1 MGFRPWVIYK
11 KHTSIRKYKYIKVKR
26 TDGLIIQKGHQSFID
41 EKRSKL
47 RYYKKLDIFAVF
59 IV

>member
-1 MGFRPWVIYK
+1 M
-11 KHTSIRKYKYIKVKR
+11 
-26 TDGLIIQKGHQSFID
+26 IQKGHQSFID

-47 RYYKKLDIFAVF
+47 RYYKKLDILAVF